1 MKIDIAIHSSDS
13 NPYYL
18 DFWPIVSKI
27 WKVKFGVTPLLVYID
42 ENHDI
47 PIDETYGIVVKM
59 KPVEGVPLYIQCCWV
74 RFWIPSQYPDKIC
87 MTSDIDMLPISK
99 RYFVQRIEKIPDTG
113 YVHLNAG
120 STTYGRLPVCYHIA
134 KGSRFKEVLE
144 LPDTFEESAH
154 QVNDFPFEEYGH
166 SIPGK
171 TFMKWGIDEEFSTKK
186 VRKYHDYSIFHFFPR
201 DSIHDNRIDRD
212 DWQYQPSDIHRDLY
226 VDSHCIRP
234 YSDPK
239 NKKEIDT
246 LVEYILEIGKGGSKV
261 YNPFRRLK
269 Q

>member
-1 MKIDIAIHSSDS
+1 MKIDIVIHSSDS

-74 RFWIPSQYPDKIC
+74 RFWIPTQYPEKMC

-99 RYFVQRIEKIPDTG
+99 RYFIKRIENIPDTA

-120 STTYGRLPVCYHIA
+120 SKYYDRLPVCYHIA
-134 KGSRFKEVLE
+134 RGSLFKEILE

-154 QVNDFPFEEYGH
+154 QVNDFPFAETGH
-166 SIPGK
+166 TIPGK
-171 TFMKWGIDEEFSTKK
+171 EFMRWGIDEEFSTNKI
-186 VRKYHDYSIFHFFPR
+186 RKYKDYSIFKFFSR
-201 DSIHDNRIDRD
+201 SAAHDNRIDRH
-212 DWQYQPSDIHRDLY
+212 DWQYQVSDLHRDLY
-226 VDSHCIRP
+226 VDCHSIRP
-234 YSDPK
+234 YSDPE
-239 NKKEIDT
+239 NKKEIDK
-246 LVEYILEIGKGGSKV
+246 LVEYIMETGNGVSKV
-261 YNPFRRLK
+261 YNPFRRSK